1 MHNSRSY
8 SLLKKFLKISRA
20 IDNLTNKLG
29 WLINWLVLMVIGVG
43 FFNVIARYLGRFIGV
58 QLSSNA
64 LIELQ
69 WYLFSLIF
77 LFGFPYILLHGENV
91 RVDFLYTNMSTK
103 KRALIDL
110 LGTVLLVLPFCLIG
124 LWVTFNPVLQSWG
137 YLNDGTWGSWEVSS
151 DANGLPRAP
160 IKTMIPISLLLLLL
174 QSISQSIKYLALL
187 SGYQTVEEQITL
199 ETSEHINFE

>member
-8 SLLKKFLKISRA
+8 SLLKKLLKISRA

-91 RVDFLYTNMSTK
+91 RVDFLYTNMSSK
-103 KRALIDL
+103 KRALIDF
-110 LGTVLLVLPFCLIG
+110 LGTILLVLPFCLIG

-137 YLNDGTWGSWEVSS
+137 YLSDGTWGSWEVSS

-160 IKTMIPISLLLLLL
+160 IKTMIPVSLLLLLL
-174 QSISQSIKYLALL
+174 QSVSQSIKYLAILC
-187 SGYQTVEEQITL
+187 GYQEIEEQIIL

>member
-43 FFNVIARYLGRFIGV
+43 FLNVIARYVGRFIGV

-91 RVDFLYTNMSTK
+91 RVDFLYTDMSTK
-103 KRALIDL
+103 KRALIDF
-110 LGTVLLVLPFCLIG
+110 LGTILLVLPFCFIG

-174 QSISQSIKYLALL
+174 QSISQAIKYFAILC
-187 SGYQTVEEQITL
+187 GYQEVEEQITL

>member
-1 MHNSRSY
+1 M
-8 SLLKKFLKISRA
+8 
-20 IDNLTNKLG
+20 
-29 WLINWLVLMVIGVG
+29 
-43 FFNVIARYLGRFIGV
+43 GRFIGV

-160 IKTMIPISLLLLLL
+160 IKTMIPISLLLLFL
-174 QSISQSIKYLALL
+174 QSISQSIKYFAILC
-187 SGYQTVEEQITL
+187 GYQEV
-199 ETSEHINFE
+199 

>member
-91 RVDFLYTNMSTK
+91 RVDFLYTNMSSK
-103 KRALIDL
+103 KRALIDF
-110 LGTVLLVLPFCLIG
+110 LGTILLVLPFCLIG

-137 YLNDGTWGSWEVSS
+137 YLSDGTWGSWEVSS

-160 IKTMIPISLLLLLL
+160 IKTMIPVSLLLLLL
-174 QSISQSIKYLALL
+174 QSVSQSIKYLAILC
-187 SGYQTVEEQITL
+187 GYQEIEEQIIL

>member
-1 MHNSRSY
+1 
-8 SLLKKFLKISRA
+8 
-20 IDNLTNKLG
+20 
-29 WLINWLVLMVIGVG
+29 
-43 FFNVIARYLGRFIGV
+43 
-58 QLSSNA
+58 
-64 LIELQ
+64 
-69 WYLFSLIF
+69 
-77 LFGFPYILLHGENV
+77 
-91 RVDFLYTNMSTK
+91 MSPK

>member
-1 MHNSRSY
+1 MYNSRSY
-8 SLLKKFLKISRA
+8 SLLKKLLKISRA

-91 RVDFLYTNMSTK
+91 RVDFLYTNMSSK
-103 KRALIDL
+103 KRALIDF
-110 LGTVLLVLPFCLIG
+110 LGTILLVLPFCLIG

-137 YLNDGTWGSWEVSS
+137 YLSDGTWGSWEVSS

-160 IKTMIPISLLLLLL
+160 IKTMIPVSLLLLLL
-174 QSISQSIKYLALL
+174 QSVSQSIKYLAILC
-187 SGYQTVEEQITL
+187 GYQEIEEQIIL